1 MNSNVPPRIDP
12 GNLFSRLFFIVCY
25 MAILAL
31 VRFVLWG
38 VLLVQFVLHLIGA
51 GPNPTAQRTGRAVAD
66 YICRVWL
73 YLSYCTN
80 DKPFPFSG
88 RKSGEQG

>member
-1 MNSNVPPRIDP
+1 MSSNAPPPIDP

-25 MAILAL
+25 MAILGV
-31 VRFVLWG
+31 VRFALWG

-66 YICRVWL
+66 YVYRVWL
-73 YLSYCTN
+73 YLSYASN
-80 DKPFPFSG
+80 EKPFPFSG
-88 RKSGEQG
+88 RKTAE